1 MRSRVIST
9 LHSFSQKKKEPLF
22 NYFIKRLNWSEKK
35 LEETSKF
42 LLSKIIHDYTNLSI
56 STIDKFSYKILR
68 NFSFELSLSSDF
80 EVEIDDSKFSE
91 KITDKIID
99 DLGLNDPLTYSL
111 LNFSNYKLYQNKSWD
126 VQLDLQS
133 FINKMLS
140 EDTFLLTNY
149 LNKITHSE
157 IVNEQKSI
165 LKSLKDFE
173 VNLFNYSL
181 KIKQLISSVN
191 SSAFY
196 KSYIPKLILNIK
208 TKKYKN
214 QDKSIIS
221 AEFRKNILE
230 SKWYSKKTDIVDINQ
245 IKKISDQLHTLLYD
259 LVNYVDK
266 EQPNYIFKKHF
277 YNSLFVLSIYQHL
290 NQFIQS
296 YKEKKNFLNVSDF
309 NRKISSF
316 IQSCPVPFIYEKIG
330 ARYKHYFI
338 DEFQDTSLL
347 QWHNLIPLIHETT
360 SSEGGSCLVVGD
372 PKQSIYRWRG
382 GDPNQ
387 FLELSKAKN
396 IWNNTSIKQETLE
409 DNWRSSKYIVE
420 FNNQLF
426 NFISS
431 KVPTEY
437 SDIYERLE
445 QNPIEKKS
453 GYVELSFVNGDSYS
467 EIEEYTLAQ
476 IMSSINQAL
485 EDGYRLSDITIITRK
500 KKQIEVISEY
510 LISNNISIFSSESLL
525 LKNCTDVQFLI
536 NNFKILQ
543 KEYEFKSK
551 VEVLSYLIDNN
562 FIVIKDKSKTKFIY
576 DNAKCENDQWNMF
589 LKSYN
594 IDYNF
599 RKIQVQTL
607 YNITEGLCRTFN
619 LFRKSPNYI
628 ISFLDVILEY
638 SLKMEILFL
647 ILDWWHENQDKL
659 SVSVTKSTDTVEL
672 LTIHKSKGLEFPV
685 VIFPFANWK
694 MEEKPSKIWTKVPY
708 HISQTIPYT
717 LLPFTSKYKSWPKSC
732 QDSFL
737 EHDKDLIID
746 NVNLLYV
753 TLTRAKNRLFIISN
767 KNKRAGLIYKY
778 FEDFM
783 SFKNSNNSI
792 YKYGERKK
800 YLNKIKQSNKF
811 ILNSYV
817 SNSWT
822 KRLRVKSNRIYNWE
836 SSVNKAINLG
846 NLIHKLMSQV
856 IYKKDLQNLNYDET
870 SYIDP
875 DEVKRKIQDIILN
888 NEIKN
893 LFDDGQEVIV
903 ERTIVDQYKNV
914 WIPDR
919 LVIHNSKS
927 VSVLDYKTGDYED
940 SHKSQILNYKKL
952 LMEMGYEKVVG
963 YLVYIIEGKVIKY

>member
-1 MRSRVIST
+1 MVR
-9 LHSFSQKKKEPLF
+9 
-22 NYFIKRLNWSEKK
+22 KK

-500 KKQIEVISEY
+500 KQIEVISEY

-638 SLKMEILFL
+638 SLKNGNSISDF
-647 ILDWWHENQDKL
+647 LDWWHENQDKL

-870 SYIDP
+870 SYIDS

-888 NEIKN
+888 NEIKH